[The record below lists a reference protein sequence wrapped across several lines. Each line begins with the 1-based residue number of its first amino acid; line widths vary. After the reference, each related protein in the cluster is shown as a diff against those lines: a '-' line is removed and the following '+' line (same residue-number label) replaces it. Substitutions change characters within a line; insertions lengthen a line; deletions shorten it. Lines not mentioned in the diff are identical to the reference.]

1 MSSLHKISRLALA
14 LGLSTVMPAALAASF
29 TFGVMSDTQWKSNL
43 DGENPGTVAVGIA
56 KQVQQQ
62 FINNKVDFVI
72 QVGDLVDSYR
82 SAAMDIRAQTAQ
94 SLYDAGIGFFVL
106 RGNHESSR
114 DAANY
119 VPQVFPQTTT
129 GTFKKSDGTTF
140 TFGSN
145 FSSPFPS
152 LEGLSYSFD
161 YKNTRFVLLDQFT
174 RKDGT
179 GSTND
184 NIVDQVNWIDQRLD
198 SKGAGN
204 HGFVFSH
211 KGLITA
217 NHTDVLFGANPAAN
231 PAAQNAFMASLQEN
245 GVRYLFNGHDHN
257 HQRSL
262 ITSPDGLSQV
272 QNITTSSNSYKFYVP
287 KTGTEINDLKYN
299 NPPRETP
306 IVQELFTIGYYLV
319 KVDGPRVTV
328 EHWASDNG
336 CGGTLGA
343 GKDCDLAVTPK
354 LDFHWRETFGYSLN
368 GKQFVVAPN
377 ASFAGL
383 QDVSPYSGRGM
394 AILDGVNAINPTI
407 YDGRVTYQ
415 VVNTGWTDRAE
426 VGGNLVS
433 DVLSLWG
440 MHNQLGSRQ
449 SDVYVLSMGFD
460 ASGISAEDLAAG
472 KVFLVTRDAA
482 GNWVNAVD
490 LNHGGVK
497 AFVLGAYDS
506 AYGLG
511 TYGVNPYDHTA
522 WAVLNHGSDFAVAA
536 VPEPETWAMLLAGL
550 GLVGVVAQRRRGS
563 TSR

>member
-1 MSSLHKISRLALA
+1 M
-14 LGLSTVMPAALAASF
+14 
-29 TFGVMSDTQWKSNL
+29 
-43 DGENPGTVAVGIA
+43 AVGIA

-62 FINNKVDFVI
+62 FIDNKVDFVI
-72 QVGDLVDSYR
+72 QVGDLVDSY
-82 SAAMDIRAQTAQ
+82 SGANMNVRANTAKA
-94 SLYDAGIGFFVL
+94 LYDAGIGFFVL
-106 RGNHESSR
+106 RGNHESSAS
-114 DAANY
+114 AANY
-119 VPQVFPQTTT
+119 VPVAFPQTTT
-129 GTFKKSDGTTF
+129 GTFTRSDGTTF
-140 TFGSN
+140 SLGSN
-145 FSSPFPS
+145 YSSPFAS

-161 YKNTRFVLLDQFT
+161 YQNARFVLLDQFT
-174 RKDGT
+174 RKDGS
-179 GSTND
+179 GSTN
-184 NIVDQVNWIDQRLD
+184 NNLLDQLSWIDDRLD
-198 SKGAGN
+198 TKGADK

-217 NHTDVLFGANPAAN
+217 NHVDVLFGANPAAN
-231 PAAQNAFMASLQEN
+231 PAAQNAFMASLQDN

-287 KTGTEINDLKYN
+287 PTGTEINDLKYN
-299 NPPRETP
+299 SPPRETP
-306 IVQELFTIGYYLV
+306 IVQDLFTIGYYIV

-336 CGGTLGA
+336 CGGSLGA
-343 GKDCDLAVTPK
+343 GMDCDLKTTPA
-354 LDFHWRETFGYSLN
+354 LDFQWRETFGYSLN
-368 GKQFVVAPN
+368 GEQFVVAPD
-377 ASFAGL
+377 ASFSGI
-383 QDVSPYSGRGM
+383 QDVSPSSGRGM

-440 MHNQLGSRQ
+440 MHNQLGSNQ

-460 ASGISAEDLAAG
+460 ASGLGTDDLAAG
-472 KVFLVTRDAA
+472 KVYLVTRDGA

-490 LNHGGVK
+490 LNHGGAK

-536 VPEPETWAMLLAGL
+536 VPEPETCAMLLAGL
-550 GLVGVVAQRRRGS
+550 GLIGLAVRRG
-563 TSR
+563 RKDNEL